1 MEKSTTMTLVALVL
15 VAEDL
20 VLVVE
25 DLVLV
30 VEDGLAEIREREV
43 KVALG
48 KCSLS
53 CNVNK
58 KVKVSA
64 VKVLKS

>member
-1 MEKSTTMTLVALVL
+1 MEKSTTMTLVAEELVF
-15 VAEDL
+15 EDL
-20 VLVVE
+20 VLVVKV
-25 DLVLV
+25 LVLV
-30 VEDGLAEIREREV
+30 VKDGLAEIREREV

>member
-1 MEKSTTMTLVALVL
+1 MEKSTTMTLVA
-15 VAEDL
+15 L

-58 KVKVSA
+58 KVKVRA
-64 VKVLKS
+64 VEVLKS

>member
-1 MEKSTTMTLVALVL
+1 MEKSTTMTLV
-15 VAEDL
+15 
-20 VLVVE
+20 VE

-30 VEDGLAEIREREV
+30 VKALVLVVKDGLAEMREREV

-58 KVKVSA
+58 KVKVRA

>member
-1 MEKSTTMTLVALVL
+1 MTLVA
-15 VAEDL
+15 L

-58 KVKVSA
+58 KVKVRA

>member
-1 MEKSTTMTLVALVL
+1 MEKSTTMTLVAEELVF
-15 VAEDL
+15 EDL
-20 VLVVE
+20 VLVVKV
-25 DLVLV
+25 LVLV
-30 VEDGLAEIREREV
+30 VKDGLAEIREREV

-58 KVKVSA
+58 KVKVRA